1 VVPFL
6 GGGPV
11 TKSPW
16 VLLVVGGLVPGAIV
30 VAALRLLTPGY
41 DSLLPWTAGG
51 AALGLLSGFVTG
63 ASEEQGSGAEFLR
76 FLSGAIVLPLLGALP
91 TLLEGPERM
100 TERYVYAG
108 DQLAEKVVETRL
120 IEATGYVAPL
130 HIIGAFL
137 VAYAIMAISGIVIG
151 ADARKADHI
160 VIRYRQ

>member
-1 VVPFL
+1 MA
-6 GGGPV
+6 
-11 TKSPW
+11 KSPW
-16 VLLVVGGLVPGAIV
+16 VPLVVGGLVPGAMV
-30 VAALRLLTPGY
+30 VGAVWLLTPGY

-91 TLLEGPERM
+91 TLLEGPERV

-108 DQLAEKVVETRL
+108 DQVAEKVVETRL

-130 HIIGAFL
+130 HIIGTFL
-137 VAYAIMAISGIVIG
+137 VAYSIMAIIGIVVG
-151 ADARKADHI
+151 ADARKSNRI

>member
-1 VVPFL
+1 
-6 GGGPV
+6 
-11 TKSPW
+11 
-16 VLLVVGGLVPGAIV
+16 LVVGGLVPGAIV
-30 VAALRLLTPGY
+30 VGAVWLLTPGY

-91 TLLEGPERM
+91 TLLEGPERV

-108 DQLAEKVVETRL
+108 DQVAEKVVETRL

-130 HIIGAFL
+130 HIIGTFL
-137 VAYAIMAISGIVIG
+137 VAYSIMAIIGIVVG
-151 ADARKADHI
+151 ADARKSNRI